1 MDGAPR
7 PPHVPPVRTAG
18 RSCPAGAIAAIYL
31 LSTALA
37 AGVICESVLHR
48 RNTLHNN
55 GAWLSSKVEL
65 DKGVIGAV
73 AYVLTRPA
81 LAMNVLNLG
90 AWLGHQEVLFRQKVS
105 PRRVEFDFRLEDDAY
120 LVFVFNKHANGY
132 AGFRFSRNAR
142 FESISF
148 SATVGG
154 RFLDRQSLEPGVL
167 DDGWQHA
174 VVEFGEKDVTLGV
187 DGATAG
193 RWEGTVAHEQ
203 QVGFRAGGIPAC
215 VDNVEIDSGDLLGIF
230 RETFAG
236 RHGWPKVLLAV
247 ALGLILL
254 HGLLLA
260 FVVARRGG
268 AIAPRIIYLATLN
281 ASIFVGGGLY
291 YLTDFFVLSQRYAP
305 PSDFRDYVNTI
316 ESPMEVRQRLRD
328 TYPVSPV
335 DGTVRMLFIG
345 TSQTWGAGARTEDET
360 FVRRIERALNER
372 AASPERYECIN
383 AGISGTDSSD
393 LLRYYREEW
402 IDWDPRV
409 VVINLATNDL
419 RPNVLGRNLAEFL
432 SLNRLRG
439 IRTLLVMEA
448 NSPEQERKH
457 LLLNHEAMRHVAAE
471 HPTPIVSMHTYL
483 AGRCDAGFLWWDF
496 VHLTSAG
503 HELVAERILPEL
515 VRLMAEADHR

>member
-1 MDGAPR
+1 
-7 PPHVPPVRTAG
+7 VPLVRTAG
-18 RSCPAGAIAAIYL
+18 RSRPAGAIAAIYV

-65 DKGVIGAV
+65 EKGVIGAV

-90 AWLGHQEVLFRQKVS
+90 AWLGHQEVLLRQRVT

-132 AGFRFSRNAR
+132 AGFRISRNTR
-142 FESISF
+142 FENISF
-148 SATVGG
+148 SATAGG
-154 RFLDRQSLEPGVL
+154 RFLDRQHIEPGAL
-167 DDGWQHA
+167 DDGWRHA
-174 VVEFGEKDVTLGV
+174 VIEFGEKDVTLGV
-187 DGATAG
+187 DGIVAG

-203 QVGFRAGGIPAC
+203 QVGFRAGGVPAR
-215 VDNVEIDSGDLLGIF
+215 VDNVEIDSGDPLGVF
-230 RETFAG
+230 RESFAG
-236 RHGWPKVLLAV
+236 RHGWPQVLLAV

-254 HGLLLA
+254 DGLLLA
-260 FVVARRGG
+260 FVMARRRG
-268 AIAPRIIYLATLN
+268 AIAPRIFYLTILHV
-281 ASIFVGGGLY
+281 SIFVGGGLY

-305 PSDFRDYVNTI
+305 PSDYRGYVNTI
-316 ESPMEVRQRLRD
+316 ESPMEVRQRLRE
-328 TYPVSPV
+328 TYPASPV
-335 DGTVRMLFIG
+335 DDTVRILFIG
-345 TSQTWGAGARTEDET
+345 TSQTWGAGARTEDDT

-372 AASPERYECIN
+372 ATSPQRYECIN

-402 IDWDPRV
+402 IDWNPRAV
-409 VVINLATNDL
+409 VVNLATNDT
-419 RPNVLGRNLAEFL
+419 RPDVLGSNLGEFL
-432 SLNRLRG
+432 SLNRVRG

-448 NSPEQERKH
+448 NSAEQERKH
-457 LLLNHEAMRHVAAE
+457 LLLNHAAMRHVAAD
-471 HPTPIVSMHTYL
+471 HPISIVSMHTHL

-503 HELVAERILPEL
+503 HEIVAERILPEL
-515 VRLMAEADHR
+515 ARLVADADHRQGPS